1 LTDWHVKNNELDLTI
16 TIIQVFLSGFGMP
29 LFFLIAGMGTFYAL
43 GFVKG
48 ELYAKDRIVRL
59 VIPLLLGMVTHVSIQ
74 VYLERISK
82 EQFTGSFFEFYPQ
95 YFNGLYGFGG
105 NFTWTG
111 FHLWFLLLL
120 FFFTIITLKPLIYL
134 RKEDNL
140 NEISKLVKYLN
151 KPGRIYLLAIPL
163 IFFELINPFN
173 EHLQF
178 GGWNLFSHLFFYL
191 YGYVIASNKQFK
203 QSIEK
208 NRNLGIIG
216 GIISSFMLLFVMAL
230 FTNELLDS
238 TVQFSD
244 FLFWSLR
251 AINGWFLTIVIL
263 GLISKHLNF
272 NHKSRK
278 FLNELIMPFYV
289 LHQTIIIIVGFYI
302 VSLDLSIF
310 VKYIIISSISF
321 VIITGLVLI
330 IRRVNVLRFL
340 FGMRL
345 KKKKEG

>member
-1 LTDWHVKNNELDLTI
+1 
-16 TIIQVFLSGFGMP
+16 
-29 LFFLIAGMGTFYAL
+29 
-43 GFVKG
+43 
-48 ELYAKDRIVRL
+48 
-59 VIPLLLGMVTHVSIQ
+59 
-74 VYLERISK
+74 
-82 EQFTGSFFEFYPQ
+82 
-95 YFNGLYGFGG
+95 
-105 NFTWTG
+105 
-111 FHLWFLLLL
+111 
-120 FFFTIITLKPLIYL
+120 
-134 RKEDNL
+134 
-140 NEISKLVKYLN
+140 
-151 KPGRIYLLAIPL
+151 
-163 IFFELINPFN
+163 
-173 EHLQF
+173 
-178 GGWNLFSHLFFYL
+178 
-191 YGYVIASNKQFK
+191 
-203 QSIEK
+203 
-208 NRNLGIIG
+208 
-216 GIISSFMLLFVMAL
+216 MLLFVMAL

-310 VKYIIISSISF
+310 VKYIIISSISS

>member
-1 LTDWHVKNNELDLTI
+1 
-16 TIIQVFLSGFGMP
+16 M
-29 LFFLIAGMGTFYAL
+29 
-43 GFVKG
+43 
-48 ELYAKDRIVRL
+48 
-59 VIPLLLGMVTHVSIQ
+59 
-74 VYLERISK
+74 
-82 EQFTGSFFEFYPQ
+82 
-95 YFNGLYGFGG
+95 
-105 NFTWTG
+105 
-111 FHLWFLLLL
+111 
-120 FFFTIITLKPLIYL
+120 
-134 RKEDNL
+134 
-140 NEISKLVKYLN
+140 
-151 KPGRIYLLAIPL
+151 LAIPL

-178 GGWNLFSHLFFYL
+178 GGWNLFSHLLFYL